1 MSDLEHIVHSCFI
14 LCISYVIMI
23 YVLKQPQ
30 IIAERRSIAL
40 GAGALAYMLLFG
52 HTLPKL

>member
-1 MSDLEHIVHSCFI
+1 MSDLEHIIHSCFI
-14 LCISYVIMI
+14 LCFAYVFML

-52 HTLPKL
+52 HKLPNV